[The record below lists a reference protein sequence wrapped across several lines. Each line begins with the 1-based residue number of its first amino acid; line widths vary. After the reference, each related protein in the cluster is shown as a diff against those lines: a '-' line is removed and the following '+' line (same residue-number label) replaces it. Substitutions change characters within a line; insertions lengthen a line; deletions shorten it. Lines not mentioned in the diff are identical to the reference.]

1 MMVLPNTA
9 TAGAARVAE
18 RVRSSIKE
26 LSVMAPDGSEV
37 KVTASFGI
45 STLLAG
51 EAAIDNLMVRADTA
65 LYASKRA
72 GRDRI
77 TVPDVD
83 AVG

>member
-1 MMVLPNTA
+1 M
-9 TAGAARVAE
+9 
-18 RVRSSIKE
+18 
-26 LSVMAPDGSEV
+26 